1 MDAVT
6 RLYAFQKVS
15 SLQEAAGYGAAGAGI
30 GALGAGARG
39 LYTGN
44 RDYIQPIRDNLA
56 RHVESDAVQ
65 RAQHAQVQQKIL
77 SAVAEPVH
85 DAQNMRYLRGTERL
99 AHRHSIHAKEKLDA
113 ARTAAVPELADARL
127 STLKRA
133 GKRAAGGAL
142 ALGGLGAGIGLF
154 S

>member
-1 MDAVT
+1 MNTLA

-15 SLQEAAGYGAAGAGI
+15 SLQEAVGYGAAGAGV
-30 GALGAGARG
+30 GALGAGAHG

-44 RDYIQPIRDNLA
+44 RDLLRPAKDNLA
-56 RHVESDAVQ
+56 RTGLEEVAADRRLAEARRQFASDAGRFGWDPKQMAPARDSVD
-65 RAQHAQVQQKIL
+65 
-77 SAVAEPVH
+77 SARSALGAAKVDAE
-85 DAQNMRYLRGTERL
+85 
-99 AHRHSIHAKEKLDA
+99 A
-113 ARTAAVPELADARL
+113 ARNAVGTANT

-142 ALGGLGAGIGLF
+142 ALGTLGAGIGLF